1 MAAPQCHEIVSHTSE
16 ELSSHL
22 GQCWATPA
30 GAAPKGVIIPV
41 LRNGVRG
48 KRAGNRLKAGENCNF
63 CLCRACTATKA
74 LLAYTEIPEAF
85 SRLGFS
91 VKMMSPALS

>member
-1 MAAPQCHEIVSHTSE
+1 MPISE
-16 ELSSHL
+16 ELLSHL
-22 GQCWATPA
+22 GHCWARPA
-30 GAAPKGVIIPV
+30 GAAPKGVITPV

-48 KRAGNRLKAGENCNF
+48 KRAGMRPKVGENSNF
-63 CLCRACTATKA
+63 CLCRACTAIKA

-91 VKMMSPALS
+91 VKMM